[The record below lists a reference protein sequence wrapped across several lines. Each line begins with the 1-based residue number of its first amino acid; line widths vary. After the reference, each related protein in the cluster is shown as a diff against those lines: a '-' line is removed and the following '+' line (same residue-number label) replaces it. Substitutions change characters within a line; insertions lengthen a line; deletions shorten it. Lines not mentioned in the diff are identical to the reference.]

1 MVEAFVFET
10 MIANDDS
17 ESMTASRS
25 VNLRNK
31 LREVEHFLSVHDH
44 GMPRSY
50 KEWVQSSK
58 VKALLYRLS
67 GDYNPLHSDST
78 VAAMAGF
85 NRPILHGLCT
95 LGFAIRA
102 IIRSVCNGNPTV
114 VRSIFARFLLHVFPG
129 ETLITEIWIEG
140 PKIIYQTK
148 VKERNK
154 VVLLGCVMLNHI
166 GSSL

>member
-1 MVEAFVFET
+1 MAFIVAIVVE
-10 MIANDDS
+10 
-17 ESMTASRS
+17 
-25 VNLRNK
+25 
-31 LREVEHFLSVHDH
+31 
-44 GMPRSY
+44 
-50 KEWVQSSK
+50 
-58 VKALLYRLS
+58 ALLYRLS

-129 ETLITEIWIEG
+129 DSDHGNLDRGTQDHISNKGEG
-140 PKIIYQTK
+140 
-148 VKERNK
+148 EE
-154 VVLLGCVMLNHI
+154 
-166 GSSL
+166 